1 MSRHLFDLESI
12 LQQLIVEHR
21 KLLRHLDAQQ
31 AAMKAFALDAMDA
44 AANQQEAS
52 RLRIAKLENQ
62 RRAIV
67 QQLARQYRA
76 AGEMTLSQIG
86 QVYPERSA
94 SLKQLRD
101 ELKRAIQQVQSRSHV
116 AGRVAGAV
124 LGHLNTVV
132 RLLAGTVERAGVYT
146 KSGVPRVSARIG
158 IMEAVG

>member
-1 MSRHLFDLESI
+1 MSRALFDLESL

-31 AAMKAFALDAMDA
+31 AAMKSFALDAMDA

-52 RLRIAKLENQ
+52 RLRIARLENQ
-62 RRAIV
+62 RRTIV
-67 QQLARQYRA
+67 QQIAKQHRA
-76 AGEMTLSQIG
+76 AGELSLSQIA
-86 QVYPERSA
+86 QLYPDKSA
-94 SLKQLRD
+94 SLQQLRD

-124 LGHLNTVV
+124 LGHLNAVV

-146 KSGVPRVSARIG
+146 KAGVPRVSSRIG
-158 IMEAVG
+158 MMEAVG

>member
-1 MSRHLFDLESI
+1 MSRPLFDLESV

-31 AAMKAFALDAMDA
+31 AAMKTFALDAMDA

-62 RRAIV
+62 RRGIV
-67 QQLARQYRA
+67 QQIAKQHRV
-76 AGEMTLSQIG
+76 AGEMTLAQIG
-86 QVYPERSA
+86 QLYPEKNA
-94 SLKQLRD
+94 SLQQLRD

-124 LGHLNTVV
+124 LGHLNTIV

-146 KSGVPRVSARIG
+146 KSGVPQVSARIG
-158 IMEAVG
+158 VMEAVG